1 VRYLRRAHTWAPLFA
16 CLLLIACG
24 TGQAAAPTL
33 TPAASVV
40 ASRTLSPAPTPTASP
55 TPAATPEPTPAPTPE
70 PTPVPTPAP
79 TPTISPQPI
88 AIGHSPPYTIAID
101 PGHGGPNYT
110 GAVATDTDGNVWI
123 EKDLNL
129 DVAKRVQVLLTQAGY
144 NVVMLR
150 TSDSTLTNFD
160 PNDYWGSVK
169 QEAQARVDLANASQA
184 DALVAIH
191 FNGWTDASQAGPEAY
206 CDPDRSFAANS
217 CQLASLIQQT
227 LVNDIRADGYDV
239 NDRGLKNDSGVNGP
253 ASDPHSWDLGT
264 NADFRPSLMPG
275 TIVETLFLSN
285 PGDLAYIRRAE
296 ALDVIA
302 GAYAKGIESYFS
314 WLNGGQ

>member
-16 CLLLIACG
+16 FLLLIACG
-24 TGQAAAPTL
+24 AGQAAAPTL
-33 TPAASVV
+33 TPAASDV
-40 ASRTLSPAPTPTASP
+40 ASRTLSLAPTPTASP
-55 TPAATPEPTPAPTPE
+55 TSAATSEPTPAPTPE

-191 FNGWTDASQAGPEAY
+191 FNGWTDASQAGTEAY
-206 CDPDRSFAANS
+206 CDPERSFAANS

-227 LVNDIRADGYDV
+227 LVNDVRADGYDV

>member
-1 VRYLRRAHTWAPLFA
+1 MLT
-16 CLLLIACG
+16 ACG

-33 TPAASVV
+33 TPSLSLV
-40 ASRTLSPAPTPTASP
+40 ASRTPSP
-55 TPAATPEPTPAPTPE
+55 TPPAIASLAPAATLDPTPPPTPD

-79 TPTISPQPI
+79 TPTISPQPV
-88 AIGHSPPYTIAID
+88 AINHAPPYTIAID

-110 GAVATDTDGNVWI
+110 GAVATDTDGNVWL

-129 DVAKRVQVLLTQAGY
+129 DVARRVQVLLTQAGY
-144 NVVMLR
+144 SVVMLR
-150 TSDSTLTNFD
+150 TSDSTLTSFD
-160 PNDYWGSVK
+160 PKDYWGSVK
-169 QEAQARVDLANASQA
+169 REAQARVDEANASQA

-191 FNGWTDASQAGPEAY
+191 FNGWTDASQAGTEAY

-217 CQLASLIQQT
+217 CQLASLVEQA
-227 LVNDIRADGYDV
+227 LVNDVRADGYDV
-239 NDRGLKNDSGVNGP
+239 TDRGLKNDSDVNGP

-264 NADFRPSLMPG
+264 NADFRPSFMPG

-285 PGDLAYIRRAE
+285 PGDLAYIREAG

-314 WLNGGQ
+314 WLNGGP

>member
-1 VRYLRRAHTWAPLFA
+1 MRYLRRAHTWAPLFA
-16 CLLLIACG
+16 FLLLIACG
-24 TGQAAAPTL
+24 AGQAAAPTL
-33 TPAASVV
+33 TPAASDV
-40 ASRTLSPAPTPTASP
+40 ASRTLSLAPTPTASP
-55 TPAATPEPTPAPTPE
+55 TSAATSEPTPAPTPE

-191 FNGWTDASQAGPEAY
+191 FNGWTDASQAGTEAY
-206 CDPDRSFAANS
+206 CDPERSFAANS

-227 LVNDIRADGYDV
+227 LVNDVRADGYDV

>member
-1 VRYLRRAHTWAPLFA
+1 M
-16 CLLLIACG
+16 
-24 TGQAAAPTL
+24 
-33 TPAASVV
+33 
-40 ASRTLSPAPTPTASP
+40 PTASP
-55 TPAATPEPTPAPTPE
+55 TPTASLAPTPE

-79 TPTISPQPI
+79 TPTISPLPI
-88 AIGHSPPYTIAID
+88 ALDHAPPYAIAID

-110 GAVATDTDGNVWI
+110 GAAAQDSDGNWWV

-129 DVAKRVQVLLTQAGY
+129 DVAQRVQALLTQAGY

-150 TSDSTLTNFD
+150 TSDATLTNFD

-169 QEAQARVDLANASQA
+169 QEAQARVDVANVSQA

-191 FNGWTDASQAGPEAY
+191 FNGWTDASQAGTEAY

-217 CQLASLIQQT
+217 CQLASLIEQT

-239 NDRGLKNDSGVNGP
+239 NDRGLKNDSDVNGP
-253 ASDPHSWDLGT
+253 TSDPHSWDLGM

-285 PGDLAYIRRAE
+285 PDDLAYIRKTE

-302 GAYAKGIESYFS
+302 GAYAKGIESYFG